1 MRDLRSY
8 SLSQREVSAGNN
20 IAKSPNHRPL
30 SIQSP
35 PFAKHLVVS
44 LAISTQSRPPSNIR
58 PNLVL
63 VDTWESAVLRMAYD
77 DLRMQRWGLQAKLVH
92 TTGNTADRTE
102 VSEPEVEVV
111 AKVEVWTM

>member
-1 MRDLRSY
+1 
-8 SLSQREVSAGNN
+8 
-20 IAKSPNHRPL
+20 
-30 SIQSP
+30 
-35 PFAKHLVVS
+35 
-44 LAISTQSRPPSNIR
+44 
-58 PNLVL
+58 
-63 VDTWESAVLRMAYD
+63 MAYD